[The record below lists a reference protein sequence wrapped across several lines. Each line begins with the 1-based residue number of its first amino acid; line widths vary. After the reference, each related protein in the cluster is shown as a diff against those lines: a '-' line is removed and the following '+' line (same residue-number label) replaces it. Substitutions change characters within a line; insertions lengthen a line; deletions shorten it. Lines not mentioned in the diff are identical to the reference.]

1 MRFVIQR
8 VSEARVKVDDEIVS
22 GIEKGFL
29 VLVGISDKD
38 TFAEADKL
46 VNKLLGLRIFE
57 DEYGKTNL
65 ALHDVGGS
73 LLLVSQFTLY
83 ADCKKGNRPSFIDA
97 ANPDHAIPI
106 YESII
111 ETCKQAV
118 PNVQTGVFGADMSI
132 ESTNSGPF
140 TIILDSDNL

>member
-1 MRFVIQR
+1 MRFIIQR
-8 VSEARVKVDDEIVS
+8 VEQAKLS
-22 GIEKGFL
+22 IEGNVYSQIEHGFL
-29 VLVGISDKD
+29 VYIGIRQSDNMEI
-38 TFAEADKL
+38 AEKMIKKL
-46 VNKLLGLRIFE
+46 IQMRIFE
-57 DEYGKTNL
+57 DENGKTNL
-65 ALHDVGGS
+65 SLDQVQGS

-106 YESII
+106 YDSIV
-111 ETCKQAV
+111 EACKQAV